1 MVFPTHGGYV
11 CNRHGGNL
19 PQVKAA
25 ARVRQGLAAIKTEL
39 TSLGGQLDVDPAEAM
54 LSMVREAAWN
64 VVYLR
69 ELVSLLKPAV
79 DDGEGNFVVDEDG
92 VTRLSATFVGA
103 GIGVRQSPDDW
114 KADYH
119 VLVKY
124 YNEERDRLVRYAK
137 LCRDA
142 GVQERQVQIAEAQ
155 GEWLAATVDK
165 VLEHLNLT
173 EEQQQALPAIMGRV
187 VDELEMTSDGRR

>member
-1 MVFPTHGGYV
+1 
-11 CNRHGGNL
+11 
-19 PQVKAA
+19 
-25 ARVRQGLAAIKTEL
+25 
-39 TSLGGQLDVDPAEAM
+39 
-54 LSMVREAAWN
+54 
-64 VVYLR
+64 
-69 ELVSLLKPAV
+69 
-79 DDGEGNFVVDEDG
+79 
-92 VTRLSATFVGA
+92 
-103 GIGVRQSPDDW
+103 
-114 KADYH
+114 
-119 VLVKY
+119 
-124 YNEERDRLVRYAK
+124 VRYAK